1 LSESGRISGPA
12 AAADGLR
19 RITTGSRGADQILGG
34 GFPANSI
41 NVIMGAPGTGKTLF
55 AQQLAMHNTD
65 PERPVLYLTTLSEPL
80 AKVVTYL
87 QQLSFYDESKVG
99 TAVRY
104 EDLGR
109 RLVEEGIPALVST
122 VREAIKRHSPH
133 LIIIDSFKAV
143 HDLSTSVAEMRRCV
157 ADLAGL
163 LSAYDTTT
171 FLVGEYEEEEIG
183 RYPEFA
189 VADAIIEFARDKRT
203 SGDQRYVRVS
213 KLRGASYLEGS
224 HAFGI
229 SAAGLEFFP
238 RLVSPAFPGDYR
250 VSTERVSTGVAELD
264 AMMGG
269 GLWRGSCMLVAGP
282 TGAGKT
288 TYGIQF
294 CLEGIRRGESCLYLN
309 FQENPSQ
316 LGRLVAS
323 LGGDQ
328 DGAMARHWHTIYA
341 SPVEL
346 QIDSLIGRAFGMIRE
361 FGIRRV
367 VVDGIGDLLMT
378 AGDPQRVHD
387 YLYALTQ
394 QLAHMEVSSLL
405 TFETALEVEGRPA
418 KLTDQLHFSALTD
431 CIVLFELELEG
442 GGRLR
447 RTACVLKARNS
458 SHDLAIR
465 EMEITADGL
474 RIL

>member
-1 LSESGRISGPA
+1 VSEINRSSGSA
-12 AAADGLR
+12 AQADSLR
-19 RITTGSRGADQILGG
+19 RITTGSAGADQILGG

-55 AQQLAMHNTD
+55 AQQLALYNTD

-87 QQLSFYDESKVG
+87 QQLTFYDESKVG
-99 TAVRY
+99 RTVRY
-104 EDLGR
+104 EDMGR
-109 RLVEEGIPALVST
+109 RLMEEGVSALVST
-122 VREAIKRHSPH
+122 LREAIKRHSPH
-133 LIIIDSFKAV
+133 IIIIDSFKAV

-157 ADLAGL
+157 ADIAGL
-163 LSAYDTTT
+163 LTAYDTTT
-171 FLVGEYEEEEIG
+171 FLVGEYDEEEIG

-189 VADAIIEFARDKRT
+189 VADAIIEFARDKRST
-203 SGDQRYVRVS
+203 SDERYVRIS
-213 KLRGASYLEGS
+213 KLRGSSYLEGL
-224 HAFGI
+224 HAFRI
-229 SAAGLEFFP
+229 SSAGLEFFP
-238 RLVSPAFPGDYR
+238 RLVSPAFPHDYWL
-250 VSTERVSTGVAELD
+250 SSERISTGVTDLD

-288 TYGIQF
+288 TLGIQF
-294 CLEGIRRGESCLYLN
+294 CLDGIRRGESNLYLN

-316 LGRLVAS
+316 LGRLIAS
-323 LGGDQ
+323 LGQDA
-328 DGAMARHWHTIYA
+328 DGALAERWHTIYA

-346 QIDSLIGRAFGMIRE
+346 QIDSLIGQAFDMIRE

-367 VVDGIGDLLMT
+367 VVDGVGDLLM
-378 AGDPQRVHD
+378 ASGDSQRVHD

-394 QLAHMEVSSLL
+394 HFARIDVSSLL
-405 TFETALEVEGRPA
+405 TFESPLGPGSRTRYLSND
-418 KLTDQLHFSALTD
+418 LQFSAVTD
-431 CIVLFELELEG
+431 CIVLLGLEARD
-442 GGRLR
+442 RLR

-465 EMEITADGL
+465 EMEITAKGL

>member
-1 LSESGRISGPA
+1 MSDRGRTSGPSA
-12 AAADGLR
+12 PADGLR
-19 RITTGSRGADQILGG
+19 RITTGSPGADLILGG

-55 AQQLAMHNTD
+55 AQQLALHNTD

-109 RLVEEGIPALVST
+109 QLMEDGVSALISSL
-122 VREAIKRHSPH
+122 REAIKRHSPH
-133 LIIIDSFKAV
+133 IIIIDSFKAV
-143 HDLSTSVAEMRRCV
+143 HDLSTSVGEMRRCV

-163 LSAYDTTT
+163 LTAYDTTT
-171 FLVGEYEEEEIG
+171 FLVGEYEEKEIG

-189 VADAIIEFARDKRT
+189 VADAIIEFARDKNRT
-203 SGDQRYVRVS
+203 SDERYVRVS
-213 KLRGASYLEGS
+213 KLRGSSYQEGL
-224 HAFGI
+224 HAFRI
-229 SAAGLEFFP
+229 SAAGLEFYP
-238 RLVSPAFPGDYR
+238 RLVSPAFPRDYR
-250 VSTERVSTGVAELD
+250 LSSERISTGVIKLD
-264 AMMGG
+264 TMIDG

-288 TYGIQF
+288 TLGIQF
-294 CLEGIRRGESCLYLN
+294 CLDGIRRGESTLYLN

-316 LGRLVAS
+316 LGRLIAS
-323 LGGDQ
+323 LGGDA
-328 DGAMARHWHTIYA
+328 DGAIPERWHTIYA

-346 QIDSLIGRAFGMIRE
+346 QIDSLIGRAFDMIRE

-367 VVDGIGDLLMT
+367 VVDGVGDLLM
-378 AGDPQRVHD
+378 ASGDSQRVHD

-394 QLAHMEVSSLL
+394 QFARLQVSSLL
-405 TFETALEVEGRPA
+405 TFESPLGARFRA
-418 KLTDQLHFSALTD
+418 ANLTSEIHFSALTD
-431 CIVLFELELEG
+431 CIVLFGLEASD
-442 GGRLR
+442 RLR
-447 RTACVLKARNS
+447 RTVCVVKARNS
-458 SHDLAIR
+458 GHDLAIR